1 MELLEAL
8 RLREVADF
16 LLLLCLLSFLPLVL
30 RPLPMENAARW
41 KRLERL
47 PQARPHTPIST
58 LYHHVVHQQ
67 PCHQGVT
74 QLWRWSTL
82 RCCKGREVQSS
93 HMQPLPC
100 AHRGPTRYL

>member
-1 MELLEAL
+1 MLPCFSALEQELLLDDLLALLVKLELLEAL

-47 PQARPHTPIST
+47 
-58 LYHHVVHQQ
+58 
-67 PCHQGVT
+67 
-74 QLWRWSTL
+74 
-82 RCCKGREVQSS
+82 QSS
-93 HMQPLPC
+93 SQTIKRLWMWK
-100 AHRGPTRYL
+100 A